1 MRVCK
6 CPQLPLLAHA
16 PGAGEP
22 VLVSAQGT
30 QLDVWRLGVANS
42 RSQQVGPPSTCGWQW
57 YQYLPVHAL
66 PWDAAQAHCSSA
78 GQGAKMSTQERCC
91 VPTIPVMSVP
101 GQASSLSG
109 WQWAEGSPVD
119 VAQEPCH
126 LAHIAAKG
134 PGHIAA
140 IAVSARGSTWLL
152 RRADPIAR
160 GCSDWPLPRVGY
172 ATAAATMPSSFDTCM
187 GSSARTSLAI
197 TPDRQMRSSR
207 VWVCSPLQGADGC
220 VLERL
225 ALPEKLPAAA
235 GAGAQRR
242 WRSPAAGAAA
252 GAAAGH
258 RHHQ

>member
-1 MRVCK
+1 
-6 CPQLPLLAHA
+6 
-16 PGAGEP
+16 
-22 VLVSAQGT
+22 
-30 QLDVWRLGVANS
+30 
-42 RSQQVGPPSTCGWQW
+42 
-57 YQYLPVHAL
+57 
-66 PWDAAQAHCSSA
+66 
-78 GQGAKMSTQERCC
+78 MSTQERCC

-140 IAVSARGSTWLL
+140 IAVSARGQHVAFAQSGPDSTRLFRL
-152 RRADPIAR
+152 AAAE
-160 GCSDWPLPRVGY
+160 VGY

-235 GAGAQRR
+235 ALALSADGGRLLLAPPRGQLLVIDTTSREVGQLQHWHA
-242 WRSPAAGAAA
+242 
-252 GAAAGH
+252 
-258 RHHQ
+258 